1 MEKRMRKVYH
11 FEVLSKKNIVGL
23 MDAGTIS
30 RDWWLRSKVQ
40 CKWGFCPKSWTLG
53 WKKISAVVI
62 SAAVGAKNIKL
73 LLPPLT
79 CRKI

>member
-1 MEKRMRKVYH
+1 MEKRKRKVYH
-11 FEVLSKKNIVGL
+11 FEVLSKNHIVGL
-23 MDAGTIS
+23 MGASTIS

-40 CKWGFCPKSWTLG
+40 RKWGFCPKSWILG

-62 SAAVGAKNIKL
+62 SAAGAKNIKL

>member
-1 MEKRMRKVYH
+1 MEKQMRKVYN
-11 FEVLSKKNIVGL
+11 FSVLSKNYIVGL
-23 MDAGTIS
+23 MDASTIS

-40 CKWGFCPKSWTLG
+40 RKWGFCPKSWILG